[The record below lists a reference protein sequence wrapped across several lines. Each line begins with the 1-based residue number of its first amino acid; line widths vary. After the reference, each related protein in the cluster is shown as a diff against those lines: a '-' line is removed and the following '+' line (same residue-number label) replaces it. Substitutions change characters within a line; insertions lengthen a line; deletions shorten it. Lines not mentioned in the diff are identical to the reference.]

1 MEDYGQSSQYVENES
16 DGEQDNRRNSTDVI
30 INQYL
35 PLLMLPIIS
44 YMIIVYIHPVISFH
58 LKHKTDDYFYMPQVG
73 VNIDHDDEQK
83 AKVEVAKKW
92 KLTHLHCVLGA
103 NHLIYIIFFVRPLE
117 LIPLLFE
124 ILLLDKGV
132 HSIDECIVDLNAI
145 LPGLVVTVL
154 SFTALAAHSVKCIH
168 RRISLISIGAMYIS
182 VNIIYM
188 VCYTFPRMVVE
199 LAHDPLLA
207 TYMCFTAIGI
217 VTSIYP
223 LGWYCA
229 GLLMLSRLTM
239 KQAYVASFPFKSLF
253 YFLISTVLVLTYL
266 CLIFVVVLFGA
277 IVITDNYSDH
287 QYLRISYL
295 LMGFLAIILFKPI
308 HHCAYRHAIIN
319 PTLALNAFDPKSPWM
334 NEEREE
340 GEERNDSDSYMG
352 ANQDIVNWSMD
363 NHYAELKEM
372 KDDMQSDESTIV

>member
-1 MEDYGQSSQYVENES
+1 MFELGTAMEDYGQSSQYVENER
-16 DGEQDNRRNSTDVI
+16 DGKKDVI
-30 INQYL
+30 ITQYL

-44 YMIIVYIHPVISFH
+44 YMIIVYVRPVISFH
-58 LKHKTDDYFYMPQVG
+58 LKQKADDYFYMPQVD
-73 VNIDHDDEQK
+73 VNIDDDDGEQK

-92 KLTHLHCVLGA
+92 KLTHLHCVLGV

-117 LIPLLFE
+117 LFPLLFE

-132 HSIDECIVDLNAI
+132 HSIDECIVDINAI

-154 SFTALAAHSVKCIH
+154 SFTVLAAHSVKCIH
-168 RRISLISIGAMYIS
+168 RRISLISIGSVYIS

-188 VCYTFPRMVVE
+188 VCYSFPRMVVE
-199 LAHDPLLA
+199 FAHNPLLA

-217 VTSIYP
+217 VISMYP

-253 YFLISTVLVLTYL
+253 YFLISTVLVVIYL
-266 CLIFVVVLFGA
+266 CLMFVVVLFGA
-277 IVITDNYSDH
+277 IVVTDDYSDN

-295 LMGFLAIILFKPI
+295 LMGFLAISLFKPI
-308 HHCAYRHAIIN
+308 HHRAYRHAIVN

-334 NEEREE
+334 NEE
-340 GEERNDSDSYMG
+340 GEERNNGDSYMG
-352 ANQDIVNWSMD
+352 ANQDIVNWSID